1 MNLLL
6 TSAGRRGYLVNYFKE
21 ALGDEGE
28 VHVAN
33 SSNSTAIMY
42 GDKSVITPLIY
53 DENYIPFLKNY
64 CQENHIEAIIP
75 LLDIDLPILTN
86 SIKEFN
92 EIGVNVIVSSKEIIN
107 ICNDKWE
114 TYKFLISYDFQ
125 TPKTFLK
132 ISDALNA
139 IEQGKMKF
147 PLIVKP
153 RWGMGSISI
162 FEADNLNELEVLFEK
177 AKTDIRDS
185 YLSYESNLD
194 NQLSVIIQEKL
205 SGQEYGL
212 DIINDLNGK
221 YMNTIVKKKC
231 SMRSGETDIAETLK
245 DEALELVGKSLAA
258 LTKHIGNLDVD
269 AFVVDGVSY
278 ILEMNARFGG
288 GYPFSH
294 YAGVNLPKA
303 IVSWLKKEKV
313 DPAILKAKIGVIGYK
328 DIQIIGDEAVSVMK
342 KSEEAL
348 DYRK

>member
-21 ALGDEGE
+21 ALGDGGE

-33 SSNSTAIMY
+33 SVNSTAMMY

-64 CQENHIEAIIP
+64 CLVNHIEAIIP
-75 LLDIDLPILTN
+75 LFDIDLPILTN
-86 SIKEFN
+86 NIKVFKD
-92 EIGVNVIVSSKEIIN
+92 IGVNVIVSNKEIIN

-114 TYKFLISYDFQ
+114 TYKFLITNDFQ

-132 ISDALNA
+132 VSDALNA
-139 IEQGKMKF
+139 IEQGNINF
-147 PLIVKP
+147 PLIIKP

-162 FEADNLNELEVLFEK
+162 FDADNSNELEVLFEK
-177 AKTDIRDS
+177 VKKDIQDS
-185 YLSYESNLD
+185 LLLYESNQE
-194 NQLSVIIQEKL
+194 NQLSVLIQEKL

-221 YMNTIVKKKC
+221 YMNTIVKKKYA
-231 SMRSGETDIAETLK
+231 MRSGETDIAETSK
-245 DEALELVGKSLAA
+245 DEALELVGKSLA
-258 LTKHIGNLDVD
+258 TFTNHIGNLDVD

-278 ILEMNARFGG
+278 ILEMNARIGG

-303 IVSWLKKEKV
+303 IVSWLKQEKV

-328 DIQIIGDEAVSVMK
+328 DIQIIGEDPVSSMQK
-342 KSEEAL
+342 YEEAIPL
-348 DYRK
+348 

>member
-33 SSNSTAIMY
+33 SANSTAMMY

-53 DENYIPFLKNY
+53 DENYVPFLKNY
-64 CQENHIEAIIP
+64 CQVNHIEAIIP
-75 LLDIDLPILTN
+75 LFDIDLPILAKN
-86 SIKEFN
+86 RKEFN

-114 TYKFLISYDFQ
+114 TYKFLVANDFQ
-125 TPKTFLK
+125 TPKTFLE
-132 ISDALNA
+132 ISDALIS
-139 IEQGKMKF
+139 IEQGNIKF
-147 PLIVKP
+147 PLIIKP

-162 FEADNLNELEVLFEK
+162 FEANNSNELKVLFEK
-177 AKTDIRDS
+177 AKKDIHDS
-185 YLSYESNLD
+185 YLLFESNQD
-194 NQLSVIIQEKL
+194 NQFTVIIQEKL
-205 SGQEYGL
+205 IGHEYGL

-221 YMNTIVKKKC
+221 YMNTIVKKKYA
-231 SMRSGETDIAETLK
+231 MRSGETDIAVTLK
-245 DEALELVGKSLAA
+245 DEALELVGKNLAA
-258 LTKHIGNLDVD
+258 FTNHIGNLDVD
-269 AFVVDGVSY
+269 AFVVDEVSY

-303 IVSWLKKEKV
+303 IVSWLKQEKV

-328 DIQIIGDEAVSVMK
+328 DIQIIGDEAISTIQ
-342 KSEEAL
+342 KSKEAIN
-348 DYRK
+348 YRK